1 MTGGRDRDTV
11 REQGCLYSEIDGKE
25 GGPRNWVDRKE
36 GDPGNEV
43 DREKGD
49 PGNEVNRKVERT
61 PKPPQ
66 PQYMLRIP
74 NSTIP

>member
-1 MTGGRDRDTV
+1 M
-11 REQGCLYSEIDGKE
+11 
-25 GGPRNWVDRKE
+25 DRKE

-43 DREKGD
+43 DRNKGD
-49 PGNEVNRKVERT
+49 PGNEVDRKGKGT

>member
-1 MTGGRDRDTV
+1 M
-11 REQGCLYSEIDGKE
+11 
-25 GGPRNWVDRKE
+25 DRKE

-43 DREKGD
+43 DRKKGD
-49 PGNEVNRKVERT
+49 PGNEVDRKGEGT
-61 PKPPQ
+61 LKPPQ

>member
-1 MTGGRDRDTV
+1 MTGGRDRDTL

-49 PGNEVNRKVERT
+49 P
-61 PKPPQ
+61 PQ